1 MLINWLEFKGSGRRV
16 KNIFETTTSVHT
28 QCCWST
34 VSARARVWNITALN
48 WFQNAA
54 CIARASCTRLPAP
67 HQRSYCS
74 GLFDV
79 TASKEWSGRCATDRS
94 VSQCRRGVHSE
105 MCMFVR
111 QCMRACVG
119 GRIFSHWSAAG
130 APAPHGAFYGAGYG
144 ADLYFKRRRISH
156 VIGQRAASLPHHLSA
171 TRRVGIITVSVS

>member
-34 VSARARVWNITALN
+34 VSARERVWNITALN

-54 CIARASCTRLPAP
+54 CIARVSCTRLPAP

-74 GLFDV
+74 GQFDV

-111 QCMRACVG
+111 QCMRACVRRWAYILSLIRRG
-119 GRIFSHWSAAG
+119 CTGTAWRILRCGLRGWPIF
-130 APAPHGAFYGAGYG
+130 
-144 ADLYFKRRRISH
+144 
-156 VIGQRAASLPHHLSA
+156 
-171 TRRVGIITVSVS
+171 